1 MQSLIILSL
10 LLTVCSSTHLPS
22 TFQKCDR
29 HKGDFNQCL
38 PKAVEN
44 AISQLNHS
52 IPSVGLINFEPL
64 KIPFLSVAPGGGPAQ
79 FYQNYTNLRLSG
91 VTKIQFWRFDVD
103 FDKKVIAF
111 DFTNPELV
119 LNFTY
124 DVGGHI
130 LAFPLTGHGP
140 GLIILSNLLSNYS
153 CHFEEYEKNGE
164 KHYRVT
170 RSDLLMQ
177 PSLIHY
183 KLDNLFNGD
192 ERLVK

>member
-1 MQSLIILSL
+1 MINGG
-10 LLTVCSSTHLPS
+10 CS
-22 TFQKCDR
+22 
-29 HKGDFNQCL
+29 
-38 PKAVEN
+38 
-44 AISQLNHS
+44 
-52 IPSVGLINFEPL
+52 
-64 KIPFLSVAPGGGPAQ
+64 
-79 FYQNYTNLRLSG
+79 
-91 VTKIQFWRFDVD
+91 VD

-140 GLIILSNLLSNYS
+140 GLIILSRYLFTCGVVSIFLFFEGNLLSNYS